1 MKLLYKMEFKELNIL
16 LTKPKQRNSE
26 QKIESISRLIEN
38 RNIVLRR
45 RFNNMDILKYK
56 IIEDEIKVQ
65 KS

>member
-1 MKLLYKMEFKELNIL
+1 MEFKELNIL